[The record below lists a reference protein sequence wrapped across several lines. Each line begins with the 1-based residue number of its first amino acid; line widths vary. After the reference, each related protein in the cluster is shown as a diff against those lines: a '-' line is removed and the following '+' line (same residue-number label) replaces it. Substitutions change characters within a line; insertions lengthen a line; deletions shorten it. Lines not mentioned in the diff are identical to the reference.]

1 MEWNMTGFLKAFSLD
16 GKVALITGAGSGLGF
31 AMARC
36 MASAGAKVI
45 LVGRRQDVLD
55 KAAAEIGEA
64 ACAEAF
70 DITCTDGVAGF
81 VAHLEERFGR
91 VDILV
96 NNAGVHCKKPI
107 EETSYADFQGV
118 IDTHVM
124 ASFNLARA
132 LVPGMKQRRE
142 GAIIFIASMTAFIG
156 MPNVVAYSTAKAGL
170 TGMMR
175 CLASELGGDGIRANA
190 IAPGWID
197 TPMLHK
203 AIDGDQPRIDKI
215 LCRTPAHTFGDPD
228 DIGWAATY
236 LASDAAKFVNGQVLA
251 VDGGALIGF

>member
-1 MEWNMTGFLKAFSLD
+1 MTEILDAFRLD
-16 GKVALITGAGSGLGF
+16 GKVALITGAGSGLGY
-31 AMARC
+31 AMAKC
-36 MASAGAKVI
+36 MVAAGAKVI
-45 LVGRRQDVLD
+45 LVGRRKDVLE
-55 KAAAEIGEA
+55 KAAEEIGEA
-64 ACAEAF
+64 AYPEVF
-70 DITCTDGVAGF
+70 DITDSEAIAGF
-81 VAHLEERFGR
+81 VKGLEERFGK

-107 EETSYADFQGV
+107 EETSFEDFGGLM
-118 IDTHVM
+118 DTHVM
-124 ASFNLARA
+124 AAFSLTKA
-132 LVPGMKQRRE
+132 LVPGMKKR
-142 GAIIFIASMTAFIG
+142 GDGSIIFVASMTAFIG

-175 CLASELGGDGIRANA
+175 CLASELGGAGIRANA
-190 IAPGWID
+190 IAPGWIE

-215 LCRTPAHTFGDPD
+215 LGRTPTHTFGDPE

-236 LASDAAKFVNGQVLA
+236 LASRAGKFVNGQVLA

>member
-1 MEWNMTGFLKAFSLD
+1 MSGFIEAFKLD
-16 GKVALITGAGSGLGF
+16 GKVALITGAGSGLGL

-45 LVGRRQDVLD
+45 LVGRRLDVLEH
-55 KAAAEIGEA
+55 AALEIGSA
-64 ACAEAF
+64 AYPMAF
-70 DITCTDGVAGF
+70 DITQSDDVAAF
-81 VAHLEERFGR
+81 VARIEQQFGR
-91 VDILV
+91 IDILV

-107 EETSYADFQGV
+107 EETSYSDFQGLM
-118 IDTHVM
+118 DTHVM
-124 ASFNLARA
+124 ASFNLTRA
-132 LVPGMKQRRE
+132 LVPGMKQRGG

-156 MPNVVAYSTAKAGL
+156 MPNVIAYSTAKAGL

-175 CLASELGGDGIRANA
+175 CLASELGGSGIRTNA

-215 LCRTPAHTFGDPD
+215 LGRTPTHTFGDPD